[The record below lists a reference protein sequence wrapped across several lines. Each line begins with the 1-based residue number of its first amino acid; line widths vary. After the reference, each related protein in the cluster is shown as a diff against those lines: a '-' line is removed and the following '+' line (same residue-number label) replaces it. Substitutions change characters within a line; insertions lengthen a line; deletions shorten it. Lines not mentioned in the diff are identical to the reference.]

1 MLTIQIIL
9 RIYLICL
16 LEHNILQL
24 LYLYQDCEHYGTEAQ
39 YSLRVFMWSLL
50 FCMPLEGTDV
60 ISTMAQVM
68 WILWHVA
75 IVVELIVN
83 AKNRLKA
90 GFPKCTVSELAAG
103 IIPQAIVS
111 LLVVAAVIYVRL
123 HCTAEAFTV
132 MTDFVSAN
140 MHITIMLMNVI
151 CVINTKLHN
160 AK

>member
-16 LEHNILQL
+16 LEHDILHL

-39 YSLRVFMWSLL
+39 YSLRVFIWALL

-68 WILWHVA
+68 WIIWHIGLVIEM
-75 IVVELIVN
+75 IVD
-83 AKNRLKA
+83 AKKNHMKLV
-90 GFPKCTVSELAAG
+90 FPKRAAIETTARG
-103 IIPQAIVS
+103 IVS
-111 LLVVAAVIYVRL
+111 LLVIAAVIYVRL
-123 HCTAEAFTV
+123 HCTAESFTG
-132 MTDFVSAN
+132 MTDVVSTN
-140 MHITIMLMNVI
+140 MHITTILMIVI